1 MEKHYVVFDGKE
13 YEVKEPT
20 VELWNRLS
28 VLKDLY
34 QENEFHLMLISL
46 ATGLSLD
53 DIKQADWE
61 GVYETS
67 TYLANYF
74 MKESEKFHKDF
85 EYKGVKYAFIDLENL
100 SFGEFID
107 IEEYFAR
114 PEAKRSS
121 EINWLL
127 ALLYREVGEDG
138 KVGVYDASKVK
149 ERAELFRNLPMKY
162 TSAFRFFF
170 LLEDILQKS
179 TRSYFHRTIYPLKW
193 KVKRHLRAFGGG
205 ILHLYIYLVKTS
217 SKLMMW
223 LKKTFLRY

>member
-13 YEVKEPT
+13 YEVQEPT
-20 VELWNRLS
+20 VELWNRLQL
-28 VLKDLY
+28 LKDLY

-46 ATGLSLD
+46 ATGLTVE
-53 DIKQADWE
+53 DIKEADWE
-61 GVYETS
+61 SVYETS

-74 MKESEKFHKDF
+74 LKESEKFYKEF
-85 EYKGVKYAFIDLENL
+85 EYKGVKYGFIDLENL

-107 IEEYFAR
+107 IEEYFGRA
-114 PEAKRSS
+114 EAKRNS

-127 ALLYREVGEDG
+127 ALLYREKGDDG
-138 KVGVYDASKVK
+138 KVVRYDASKVK
-149 ERAELFRNLPMKY
+149 ERAEMFRNLPMKY

-170 LLEDILQKS
+170 LLEDILRKS
-179 TRSYFHRTIYPLKW
+179 TRSSFHRTIYRLKW
-193 KVKRHLRAFGGG
+193 KVQRHLRVFGGG

-217 SKLMMW
+217 SKLTQW

>member
-1 MEKHYVVFDGKE
+1 MEKHYVVFDNKE
-13 YEVKEPT
+13 YEVQEPT

-46 ATGLSLD
+46 ATGLNIEQ
-53 DIKQADWE
+53 IKQANWE

-74 MKESEKFHKDF
+74 MKESEKFFKEF
-85 EYKGVKYAFIDLENL
+85 EFKGVKYKFIDLENL
-100 SFGEFID
+100 TFGEFID
-107 IEEYFAR
+107 IEEYFSR
-114 PEAKRSS
+114 PEAKRTS

-127 ALLYREVGEDG
+127 ALLYREVDENGELFI
-138 KVGVYDASKVK
+138 YDASKIK

-170 LLEDILQKS
+170 LLEDILRKS
-179 TRSYFHRTIYPLKW
+179 TRSYLHKTIYQLKW
-193 KVKRHLRAFGGG
+193 RMKRHLRDFGGG
-205 ILHLYIYLVKTS
+205 ILLLYIYLMKTS
-217 SKLMMW
+217 LKWRKW